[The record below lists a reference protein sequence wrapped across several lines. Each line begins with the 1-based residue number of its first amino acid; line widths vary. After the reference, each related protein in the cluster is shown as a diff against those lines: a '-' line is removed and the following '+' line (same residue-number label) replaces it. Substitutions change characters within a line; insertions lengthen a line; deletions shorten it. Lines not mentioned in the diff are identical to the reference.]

1 MAKTVRSQGSTSP
14 DAASVNSVRG
24 NSVRGNSVQG
34 NSVQGNGVARGPVGR
49 QVRVPKTAEL
59 VARSL
64 RRQIVRGELGQG
76 EALPSES
83 ALMEQFGVSRP
94 TLREAFRVLE
104 AESLIEVRRGVRGGA
119 RVNAPDPEVAA
130 RYAGLILE
138 YRNATLGD
146 VYDATAVIEP
156 QCARLVAAKHTA
168 EDVKRLRAAVEKE
181 KAVLGD
187 HLALV
192 AAQDEFHTLLVQLT
206 GSTTLDLLAGML
218 RYMVDRSNTS
228 QVAAEGGSPEART
241 QARKGHRTH
250 LKLVELIEAG
260 KAEEAEAL
268 WHRHITAAT
277 AVNAAGAGP
286 KTILELLD

>member
-1 MAKTVRSQGSTSP
+1 MAKTVGS
-14 DAASVNSVRG
+14 DGAASSPAAARNSVRG
-24 NSVRGNSVQG
+24 TEPG
-34 NSVQGNGVARGPVGR
+34 RGPVGR

-64 RRQIVRGELGQG
+64 RRQIIRGELGQG
-76 EALPSES
+76 EALPPES

-104 AESLIEVRRGVRGGA
+104 SESLIEVRRGVRGGA

-146 VYDATAVIEP
+146 VYDASAVIEP

-168 EDVKRLRAAVEKE
+168 ADVKQLRAALEREKE
-181 KAVLGD
+181 VLD
-187 HLALV
+187 EHLALV
-192 AAQDEFHTLLVQLT
+192 EAQDEFHSLLVRLT
-206 GSTTLDLLAGML
+206 GNTTLELLAGML
-218 RYMVDRSNTS
+218 RYMVDRSNAS
-228 QVAAEGGSPEART
+228 QVAATGDSPKARA
-241 QARKGHRTH
+241 QAREGHRTH
-250 LKLVELIEAG
+250 VKLVDLIEAG
-260 KAEEAEAL
+260 KAQEAEKL
-268 WHRHITAAT
+268 WHRHITAVT
-277 AVNAAGAGP
+277 VVTAAGAGP

>member
-1 MAKTVRSQGSTSP
+1 MAEAARSTS
-14 DAASVNSVRG
+14 NVR
-24 NSVRGNSVQG
+24 VPTITR
-34 NSVQGNGVARGPVGR
+34 APVGR

-64 RRQIVRGELGQG
+64 RRQIIRGELGQG

-104 AESLIEVRRGVRGGA
+104 SESLIEVRRGVRGGA

-138 YRNATLGD
+138 YRSATLGD
-146 VYDATAVIEP
+146 VYRASAVIEP

-168 EDVKRLRAAVEKE
+168 EDLERLHAAVERE
-181 KAVLGD
+181 KAALDD

-192 AAQDEFHTLLVQLT
+192 DAQDAFHTLVVELT
-206 GSTTLDLLAGML
+206 GNETLTLLTGML
-218 RYMVDRSNTS
+218 RYMVDRSNAS
-228 QVAAEGGSPEART
+228 QVAAQGDSPDARA

-250 LKLVELIEAG
+250 VKLVELIEAG
-260 KAEEAEAL
+260 KAEEAEQL
-268 WHRHITAAT
+268 WFRHITAAT
-277 AVNAAGAGP
+277 DLINTVGAGP

>member
-1 MAKTVRSQGSTSP
+1 MAETVRSEGSTSG
-14 DAASVNSVRG
+14 ASATNAVRG
-24 NSVRGNSVQG
+24 AVPG
-34 NSVQGNGVARGPVGR
+34 RGPVGR

-64 RRQIVRGELGQG
+64 RRQIIRGELGQG
-76 EALPSES
+76 EALPPES

-146 VYDATAVIEP
+146 VYYASAVIEP

-168 EDVKRLRAAVEKE
+168 ADIERLRAALERE
-181 KAVLGD
+181 KAVLDD

-192 AAQDEFHTLLVQLT
+192 DAQDEFHTLLVQLT

-218 RYMVDRSNTS
+218 RYMVDRSNAS
-228 QVAAEGGSPEART
+228 QVAATGDSPEARAD
-241 QARKGHRTH
+241 ARKGHRTH
-250 LKLVELIEAG
+250 VKLVDLIEAG
-260 KAEEAEAL
+260 KAEEAEKL

-277 AVNAAGAGP
+277 AVTAAGAGP

>member
-1 MAKTVRSQGSTSP
+1 VAEAARSTSP
-14 DAASVNSVRG
+14 VR
-24 NSVRGNSVQG
+24 VP
-34 NSVQGNGVARGPVGR
+34 AITRGPVGR

-64 RRQIVRGELGQG
+64 RRQIIRGELGQG

-104 AESLIEVRRGVRGGA
+104 SESLIEVRRGVRGGA
-119 RVNAPDPEVAA
+119 RVNAPNPEVAA

-138 YRNATLGD
+138 YRSATLGD
-146 VYDATAVIEP
+146 VYRASAVIEP

-168 EDVKRLRAAVEKE
+168 EDLDRLRAAVERE
-181 KAVLGD
+181 KAALDD

-192 AAQDEFHTLLVQLT
+192 DAQDAFHTLVVELT
-206 GSTTLDLLAGML
+206 GNETLTLLTGML
-218 RYMVDRSNTS
+218 RYMVDRSNAS
-228 QVAAEGGSPEART
+228 QVAAQGDSPEARA

-250 LKLVELIEAG
+250 VKLVELIEAG
-260 KAEEAEAL
+260 KAEEAEQL
-268 WHRHITAAT
+268 WFRHITAAT
-277 AVNAAGAGP
+277 DLINTVGAGP